1 MLTDSDMSLKQDTV
15 VCIVN
20 RKLILVTN
28 LLDDN
33 YLPRRI
39 VVMGGSPGNLRKLSD
54 VTVDQ

>member
-20 RKLILVTN
+20 RKLILVIN
-28 LLDDN
+28 SRDDN
-33 YLPRRI
+33 YVPSRI
-39 VVMGGSPGNLRKLSD
+39 IVMGGSPGNLRKLND